1 MDSTSD
7 SPPAAPLPSQTS
19 ASDAIIE
26 APSLDQ
32 LQEFANPHGLKN
44 KLLRVLWGWVWLL
57 LFRPSPRL
65 LFGWRAMLLRLFG
78 ARIEHGAH
86 IYSKVK
92 FWAPWN
98 LTMGPRSTLADDVDC
113 YCVAPITL
121 EAGATVSQY
130 SFLCSASHD
139 ITDPAGAL
147 VTAPIVI
154 KAGAWIFADVFIGPG
169 VTIGEGAVVGA
180 RSSVYRDVEPWTV
193 VGGNPARFIKKRE
206 LKKTAGAEEAKG

>member
-1 MDSTSD
+1 MDSPSA
-7 SPPAAPLPSQTS
+7 SPSAAPPPDDS
-19 ASDAIIE
+19 ATADSVVG

-78 ARIEHGAH
+78 ARIGHGTRIHNSAQ
-86 IYSKVK
+86 

-98 LTMGPRSTLADDVDC
+98 LTVERGAAIAENVDC
-113 YCVAPITL
+113 YCVAPVFI
-121 EAGATVSQY
+121 GKGVNVSKY
-130 SFLCSASHD
+130 SFLCSAAHD

-147 VTAPIVI
+147 TSAPITI
-154 KAGAWIFADVFIGPG
+154 NAGAWVFADVFIGPG

-180 RSSVYRDVEPWTV
+180 RSSVYRDVEPWVV

-206 LKKTAGAEEAKG
+206 LKKAGDAGKAEA

>member
-1 MDSTSD
+1 ME
-7 SPPAAPLPSQTS
+7 S
-19 ASDAIIE
+19 ASSALPNDAVADGTDVPVE
-26 APSLDQ
+26 TAPSLDQ
-32 LQEFANPHGLKN
+32 LQEFANPHSLKN

-65 LFGWRAMLLRLFG
+65 LFGWRAALLRLFG
-78 ARIEHGAH
+78 ARIARGAH
-86 IYSKVK
+86 VYPNVK

-98 LTMGPRSTLADDVDC
+98 LTMETRATLADDVDC

-121 EAGATVSQY
+121 GKGAIVSQY
-130 SFLCSASHD
+130 SFLCSAAHD

-147 VTAPIVI
+147 TTAPIVI
-154 KAGAWIFADVFIGPG
+154 EAGVWIFADVFIGPG

-180 RSSVYRDVEPWTV
+180 RSSVYRDVEPWVV

-206 LKKTAGAEEAKG
+206 LRTSPRQSKQ